1 MRPAVLSVTLCVC
14 LLGLGC
20 GQPDV
25 PKEKY
30 FGGEP
35 VEHWLE
41 AIKSPDPKARKKAAD
56 VLGNVG
62 PVDPRAV
69 PALIEAVKD
78 RDAKVRDAAVLG
90 LSKIGPQASSA
101 ESVLEEATRDKDAT
115 VRTHAATALGRVRG
129 VK

>member
-1 MRPAVLSVTLCVC
+1 MRTVAPLLTLSLC
-14 LLGLGC
+14 LLGC
-20 GQPDV
+20 GRSDV
-25 PKEKY
+25 PREKY

-41 AIKSPDPKARKKAAD
+41 AVRSPDPKARKRAAD

-69 PALIEAVKD
+69 PALIEAV
-78 RDAKVRDAAVLG
+78 
-90 LSKIGPQASSA
+90 
-101 ESVLEEATRDKDAT
+101 RDKDST

-129 VK
+129 AK

>member
-1 MRPAVLSVTLCVC
+1 MRPAVLLTMLSVC
-14 LLGLGC
+14 LFGFGC
-20 GQPDV
+20 GRSDV

-30 FGGEP
+30 FSGEP

-41 AIKSPDPKARKKAAD
+41 AIKSPDPKTRKKAAD

-90 LSKIGPQASSA
+90 LSKIGPPASSA
-101 ESVLEEATRDKDAT
+101 ESVLEEATKDKDST
-115 VRTHAATALGRVRG
+115 VRTHAATALERVRG
-129 VK
+129 AK

>member
-1 MRPAVLSVTLCVC
+1 MVALSLC
-14 LLGLGC
+14 LLGC
-20 GQPDV
+20 GRSDV

-41 AIKSPDPKARKKAAD
+41 AVRSPDPKARKRAAD

>member
-1 MRPAVLSVTLCVC
+1 MRPAFLSIFMMLSVVMA
-14 LLGLGC
+14 GC
-20 GQPDV
+20 SRSDV

-30 FGGEP
+30 FSGQP

-41 AIKSPDPKARKKAAD
+41 AIKSPDPKTRKKAAD

-78 RDAKVRDAAVLG
+78 RHARVRDAAVLG
-90 LSKIGPQASSA
+90 LSKIGPPASSA
-101 ESVLEEATRDKDAT
+101 ESVLEEATKDKDLT
-115 VRTHAATALGRVRG
+115 VRTHAARALERVRG
-129 VK
+129 TK